1 MNQLN
6 KEQLRDLMHAV
17 RHYQYHHISIN
28 NPRYEEFSHILN
40 VLEQNLPNENI
51 SGYSRHTNSKEVI
64 FDRFDRRSDNESIID
79 SEVWS

>member
-6 KEQLRDLMHAV
+6 REQLRDLMHAV

-28 NPRYEEFSHILN
+28 NPRYHEFSHILN

-51 SGYSRHTNSKEVI
+51 SGHSRHLNSQETL
-64 FDRFDRRSDNESIID
+64 FNRFDRRNHNESIID
-79 SEVWS
+79 PEIRS